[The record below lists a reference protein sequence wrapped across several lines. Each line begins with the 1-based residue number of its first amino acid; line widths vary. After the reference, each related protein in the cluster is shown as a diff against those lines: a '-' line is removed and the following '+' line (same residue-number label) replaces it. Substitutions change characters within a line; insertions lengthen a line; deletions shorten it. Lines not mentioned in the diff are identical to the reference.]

1 MKKFR
6 TDWSTFGKIT
16 GNGEMAGFPASLY
29 KYIALTLDTDTS

>member
-16 GNGEMAGFPASLY
+16 GNGEMAGFPASLQ
-29 KYIALTLDTDTS
+29 IHRIDP